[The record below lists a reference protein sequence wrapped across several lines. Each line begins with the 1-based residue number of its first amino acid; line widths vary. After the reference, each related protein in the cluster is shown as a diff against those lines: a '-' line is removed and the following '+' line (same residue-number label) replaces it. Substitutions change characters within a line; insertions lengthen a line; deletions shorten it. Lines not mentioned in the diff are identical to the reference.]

1 MEAPLSQT
9 ATYALAALSA
19 LFWGANFNL
28 AAPVLVD
35 MAPMNA
41 AAGRFILAA
50 LIMAILVAWRGEFP
64 AMIAIARRHGWRLA
78 LVGVVGI
85 AGFNLLFFDA
95 MRTTSAVNGALIM
108 ATNPLLTALLA
119 ALFLGEQLP
128 GRQIAAIPVAL
139 AGVSLVILGGGVAG
153 GAMDFG
159 LGDLE
164 MMGANLAWA
173 AYNVLARKMTP
184 PGPQLA
190 NTTVMMAAGALV
202 LTIAAGLGGSALTL
216 PGPKAGAALLTMAVT
231 GSVLAY
237 LFWSMAIT
245 RLGAGRTALF
255 LNLVPVFAALIATMG
270 GSPPNMAQMGG
281 GAVVI
286 TAVIFSMLPPRRRP
300 CAA

>member
-1 MEAPLSQT
+1 MGPT
-9 ATYALAALSA
+9 VIYALAALSA

-28 AAPVLVD
+28 AGPVLAD
-35 MAPMNA
+35 MAPMTA
-41 AAGRFILAA
+41 AAGRFVLAA
-50 LIMAILVAWRGEFP
+50 LIMAALVAWRGEFS
-64 AMIAIARRHGWRLA
+64 AMLGVARRHGGRLA
-78 LVGVVGI
+78 LVGIVGI

-119 ALFLGEQLP
+119 ALTLGEQLP

-139 AGVSLVILGGGVAG
+139 AGVSMVILGGRAG
-153 GAMDFG
+153 EGMEFG
-159 LGDLE
+159 FGDLE
-164 MMGANLAWA
+164 MLGANLAWA
-173 AYNVLARKMTP
+173 TYNVLARKLTP

-202 LTIAAGLGGSALTL
+202 LAAAAVLSGSAFSM
-216 PGPKAGAALLTMAVT
+216 PGPKAGAALLLMAVT

-245 RLGAGRTALF
+245 RMGAGRTALF
-255 LNLVPVFAALIATMG
+255 LNLVPVFAATIATLG
-270 GSPPNMAQMGG
+270 GSPPNPAQMGG

-286 TAVIFSMLPPRRRP
+286 AAVIFSMLPSRRRTCP
-300 CAA
+300 A